1 MSAPDRPIP
10 PRPQNVNA
18 RQAAAQPTPGPAGAG
33 EQPAVEVP
41 RVTFAIHALFDDFP
55 IDVQFSGTADQLKAT
70 VARLKELGA
79 VPPTPAARA
88 AVAAEKAREA
98 PRCEFHGPMK
108 ESTKAPGTWYCTKK
122 MGDDSYCKS
131 KA

>member
-1 MSAPDRPIP
+1 MSDTTRPIP
-10 PRPQNVNA
+10 ARPPNVNA
-18 RQAAAQPTPGPAGAG
+18 QPRAAQPAPEAPTV
-33 EQPAVEVP
+33 EQPARPAVSF
-41 RVTFAIHALFDDFP
+41 TIHVLLDDFP
-55 IDVQFSGTADQLKAT
+55 IDVQFSGSVDQLKAT
-70 VARLKELGA
+70 VGRLKEHGA